1 MQPLAASDILSLDAG
16 VFCDILLF
24 ADSVEAARLS
34 IALTCRKKPFVQ
46 SVVARK
52 IAAEHRTLLEGFNSQ
67 VELIGLNHYR
77 KNTTELVIADFRVLA
92 YKGKLRL
99 FPSLAAQSFLTARW
113 NRKIPWPEL
122 WNTLLT
128 SPW

>member
-1 MQPLAASDILSLDAG
+1 MQPAAASDILSLDAG

-46 SVVARK
+46 SEVARK
-52 IAAEHRTLLEGFNSQ
+52 IAIEHRALLEGFNSQ
-67 VELIGLNHYR
+67 VDLVGLNHYR
-77 KNTTELVIADFRVLA
+77 NGTRKLVIADFRVLA

-99 FPSLAAQSFLTARW
+99 FPSLKTQSFLTARW
-113 NRKIPWPEL
+113 NRNIPWPDL
-122 WNTLLT
+122 WNSLLT